1 MRRIFI
7 GTLVVLTI
15 ALINGCANRK
25 ITRVDPNETIDL
37 SGRWNDSDSR
47 LVSEEMIGDLLTSAW
62 IPRYL
67 KANDKRPV
75 VVVGLVENKSHEHI
89 NSETFIKDV
98 EKAII
103 RDGNIRLVVAGEKRN
118 ELRKERAEQQDYASP
133 ETTKK
138 WGKELGSDFIL
149 QGTINSIV
157 DSYKKQK
164 VSELTRSTFNSR
176 TSRPTRLSG
185 WVTRRSRNKSATGYC
200 NIETFKRMKISLP
213 SPTLLNKRK
222 KCSCITSPLPKEG
235 GLEKV
240 NPFIFNFQF
249 SIFNCSS
256 RFSFLR
262 MRHLVPANGRFQSSR
277 QHGKFRESE

>member
-47 LVSEEMIGDLLTSAW
+47 LVSEEMNGDLLTSAW

-138 WGKELGSDFIL
+138 WGKELGADFIL

-164 VSELTRSTFNSR
+164 VVTYQIDLQLT
-176 TSRPTRLSG
+176 
-185 WVTRRSRNKSATGYC
+185 
-200 NIETFKRMKISLP
+200 NIETNEVVWMGDKKI
-213 SPTLLNKRK
+213 K
-222 KCSCITSPLPKEG
+222 KQISDRVL
-235 GLEKV
+235 
-240 NPFIFNFQF
+240 
-249 SIFNCSS
+249 
-256 RFSFLR
+256 
-262 MRHLVPANGRFQSSR
+262 
-277 QHGKFRESE
+277 

>member
-1 MRRIFI
+1 MRRILI
-7 GTLVVLTI
+7 GTLVVLAI

-62 IPRYL
+62 IPRYQ

-75 VVVGLVENKSHEHI
+75 IVVGLVENKSHEHI
-89 NSETFIKDV
+89 NPETFIKDL

-138 WGKELGSDFIL
+138 WGKELGADFIL

-164 VSELTRSTFNSR
+164 VVTYQIDLQLT
-176 TSRPTRLSG
+176 
-185 WVTRRSRNKSATGYC
+185 
-200 NIETFKRMKISLP
+200 NIETNEVVWMGDKKI
-213 SPTLLNKRK
+213 K
-222 KCSCITSPLPKEG
+222 KQISDRIL
-235 GLEKV
+235 
-240 NPFIFNFQF
+240 
-249 SIFNCSS
+249 
-256 RFSFLR
+256 
-262 MRHLVPANGRFQSSR
+262 
-277 QHGKFRESE
+277 

>member
-1 MRRIFI
+1 MRKVFI

-15 ALINGCANRK
+15 AILNGCGSRK
-25 ITRVDPNETIDL
+25 IARVDPSETIDL

-47 LVSEEMIGDLLTSAW
+47 LVSDEMIGDLLTSAW

-67 KANDKRPV
+67 KSNDKRPV
-75 VVVGLVENKSHEHI
+75 IVVGLVENKSHEHI

-138 WGKELGSDFIL
+138 WGKELGADFIL

-164 VSELTRSTFNSR
+164 VVTYQIDLQLT
-176 TSRPTRLSG
+176 
-185 WVTRRSRNKSATGYC
+185 
-200 NIETFKRMKISLP
+200 NIETNEVVWMGDKKI
-213 SPTLLNKRK
+213 K
-222 KCSCITSPLPKEG
+222 KQITDRT
-235 GLEKV
+235 
-240 NPFIFNFQF
+240 F
-249 SIFNCSS
+249 
-256 RFSFLR
+256 
-262 MRHLVPANGRFQSSR
+262 
-277 QHGKFRESE
+277 

>member
-138 WGKELGSDFIL
+138 RGKELGADFIL

-164 VSELTRSTFNSR
+164 VVTYQIDLQLT
-176 TSRPTRLSG
+176 
-185 WVTRRSRNKSATGYC
+185 
-200 NIETFKRMKISLP
+200 NIETNEVVWMGDKKI
-213 SPTLLNKRK
+213 K
-222 KCSCITSPLPKEG
+222 KQISDRVL
-235 GLEKV
+235 
-240 NPFIFNFQF
+240 
-249 SIFNCSS
+249 
-256 RFSFLR
+256 
-262 MRHLVPANGRFQSSR
+262 
-277 QHGKFRESE
+277 

>member
-138 WGKELGSDFIL
+138 WGKELGADFIL

-164 VSELTRSTFNSR
+164 V
-176 TSRPTRLSG
+176 
-185 WVTRRSRNKSATGYC
+185 VTYQIDLQLK
-200 NIETFKRMKISLP
+200 NIETNEVVWMGYKKI
-213 SPTLLNKRK
+213 K
-222 KCSCITSPLPKEG
+222 KQISDRVL
-235 GLEKV
+235 
-240 NPFIFNFQF
+240 
-249 SIFNCSS
+249 
-256 RFSFLR
+256 
-262 MRHLVPANGRFQSSR
+262 
-277 QHGKFRESE
+277 

>member
-75 VVVGLVENKSHEHI
+75 VMVGLVENKSHEHI

-138 WGKELGSDFIL
+138 WGKELGADFIL

-164 VSELTRSTFNSR
+164 VVTYQIDLQLT
-176 TSRPTRLSG
+176 
-185 WVTRRSRNKSATGYC
+185 
-200 NIETFKRMKISLP
+200 NIETNEVVWMGDKKI
-213 SPTLLNKRK
+213 K
-222 KCSCITSPLPKEG
+222 KQISDRVL
-235 GLEKV
+235 
-240 NPFIFNFQF
+240 
-249 SIFNCSS
+249 
-256 RFSFLR
+256 
-262 MRHLVPANGRFQSSR
+262 
-277 QHGKFRESE
+277 

>member
-7 GTLVVLTI
+7 GTLVVLAI

-138 WGKELGSDFIL
+138 WGKELGADFIL

-164 VSELTRSTFNSR
+164 VVTYQIDLQLT
-176 TSRPTRLSG
+176 
-185 WVTRRSRNKSATGYC
+185 
-200 NIETFKRMKISLP
+200 NIETNEVVWMGDKKI
-213 SPTLLNKRK
+213 K
-222 KCSCITSPLPKEG
+222 KQISDRVL
-235 GLEKV
+235 
-240 NPFIFNFQF
+240 
-249 SIFNCSS
+249 
-256 RFSFLR
+256 
-262 MRHLVPANGRFQSSR
+262 
-277 QHGKFRESE
+277 

>member
-138 WGKELGSDFIL
+138 WGKELGADFIL

-164 VSELTRSTFNSR
+164 VVTYQIDLQLT
-176 TSRPTRLSG
+176 
-185 WVTRRSRNKSATGYC
+185 
-200 NIETFKRMKISLP
+200 NIETNEVVWMCDKKI
-213 SPTLLNKRK
+213 K
-222 KCSCITSPLPKEG
+222 KQISDRVL
-235 GLEKV
+235 
-240 NPFIFNFQF
+240 
-249 SIFNCSS
+249 
-256 RFSFLR
+256 
-262 MRHLVPANGRFQSSR
+262 
-277 QHGKFRESE
+277 

>member
-25 ITRVDPNETIDL
+25 ITRVDPYETIDL

-47 LVSEEMIGDLLTSAW
+47 LVSEEMIGDVLTSAW
-62 IPRYL
+62 LPRYT

-89 NSETFIKDV
+89 NSETFIKDI

-138 WGKELGSDFIL
+138 WGKELGADFIL

-157 DSYKKQK
+157 DAYKKQK
-164 VSELTRSTFNSR
+164 VVTYQIDLQLT
-176 TSRPTRLSG
+176 
-185 WVTRRSRNKSATGYC
+185 
-200 NIETFKRMKISLP
+200 NIETNEVVWMGDKKI
-213 SPTLLNKRK
+213 K
-222 KCSCITSPLPKEG
+222 KQISDRIL
-235 GLEKV
+235 
-240 NPFIFNFQF
+240 
-249 SIFNCSS
+249 
-256 RFSFLR
+256 
-262 MRHLVPANGRFQSSR
+262 
-277 QHGKFRESE
+277 

>member
-89 NSETFIKDV
+89 NSETFIV
-98 EKAII
+98 QF
-103 RDGNIRLVVAGEKRN
+103 DGTF
-118 ELRKERAEQQDYASP
+118 
-133 ETTKK
+133 TTD
-138 WGKELGSDFIL
+138 L
-149 QGTINSIV
+149 
-157 DSYKKQK
+157 
-164 VSELTRSTFNSR
+164 
-176 TSRPTRLSG
+176 
-185 WVTRRSRNKSATGYC
+185 
-200 NIETFKRMKISLP
+200 
-213 SPTLLNKRK
+213 
-222 KCSCITSPLPKEG
+222 
-235 GLEKV
+235 
-240 NPFIFNFQF
+240 F
-249 SIFNCSS
+249 SHIQTVF
-256 RFSFLR
+256 
-262 MRHLVPANGRFQSSR
+262 
-277 QHGKFRESE
+277 

>member
-138 WGKELGSDFIL
+138 WGKELGADFIL

-164 VSELTRSTFNSR
+164 V
-176 TSRPTRLSG
+176 
-185 WVTRRSRNKSATGYC
+185 VTYQIDLQLP
-200 NIETFKRMKISLP
+200 NIETNEVVWMGDKKI
-213 SPTLLNKRK
+213 K
-222 KCSCITSPLPKEG
+222 KQISDRVL
-235 GLEKV
+235 
-240 NPFIFNFQF
+240 
-249 SIFNCSS
+249 
-256 RFSFLR
+256 
-262 MRHLVPANGRFQSSR
+262 
-277 QHGKFRESE
+277 

>member
-47 LVSEEMIGDLLTSAW
+47 LVSEEMIGDVLTSAW
-62 IPRYL
+62 LPRYT

-89 NSETFIKDV
+89 NSETFIKDI

-138 WGKELGSDFIL
+138 WGKELGADFIL

-157 DSYKKQK
+157 DAYKKQK
-164 VSELTRSTFNSR
+164 VVTYQIDLQLT
-176 TSRPTRLSG
+176 
-185 WVTRRSRNKSATGYC
+185 
-200 NIETFKRMKISLP
+200 NIETNEVVWMGDKKI
-213 SPTLLNKRK
+213 K
-222 KCSCITSPLPKEG
+222 KQIGDRIL
-235 GLEKV
+235 
-240 NPFIFNFQF
+240 
-249 SIFNCSS
+249 
-256 RFSFLR
+256 
-262 MRHLVPANGRFQSSR
+262 
-277 QHGKFRESE
+277 

>member
-1 MRRIFI
+1 MRRIFT

-47 LVSEEMIGDLLTSAW
+47 LVSEEMIGDVLTSAW
-62 IPRYL
+62 LPRYT

-89 NSETFIKDV
+89 NSETFIKDI

-138 WGKELGSDFIL
+138 WGKELGADFIL

-157 DSYKKQK
+157 DAYKKQK
-164 VSELTRSTFNSR
+164 VVTYQIDLQLT
-176 TSRPTRLSG
+176 
-185 WVTRRSRNKSATGYC
+185 
-200 NIETFKRMKISLP
+200 NIETNEVVWMGDKKI
-213 SPTLLNKRK
+213 K
-222 KCSCITSPLPKEG
+222 KQISDRIL
-235 GLEKV
+235 
-240 NPFIFNFQF
+240 
-249 SIFNCSS
+249 
-256 RFSFLR
+256 
-262 MRHLVPANGRFQSSR
+262 
-277 QHGKFRESE
+277 

>member
-118 ELRKERAEQQDYASP
+118 ELRKERDEQQDYASP

-138 WGKELGSDFIL
+138 WGKELGADFIL

-157 DSYKKQK
+157 DSYKKQ
-164 VSELTRSTFNSR
+164 
-176 TSRPTRLSG
+176 
-185 WVTRRSRNKSATGYC
+185 
-200 NIETFKRMKISLP
+200 
-213 SPTLLNKRK
+213 
-222 KCSCITSPLPKEG
+222 
-235 GLEKV
+235 
-240 NPFIFNFQF
+240 
-249 SIFNCSS
+249 
-256 RFSFLR
+256 
-262 MRHLVPANGRFQSSR
+262 
-277 QHGKFRESE
+277 

>member
-138 WGKELGSDFIL
+138 WGKELGADFIL

-164 VSELTRSTFNSR
+164 VVTYQIDLQLT
-176 TSRPTRLSG
+176 
-185 WVTRRSRNKSATGYC
+185 
-200 NIETFKRMKISLP
+200 NIETNEVVWMGDKKI
-213 SPTLLNKRK
+213 K
-222 KCSCITSPLPKEG
+222 KQNSDRVL
-235 GLEKV
+235 
-240 NPFIFNFQF
+240 
-249 SIFNCSS
+249 
-256 RFSFLR
+256 
-262 MRHLVPANGRFQSSR
+262 
-277 QHGKFRESE
+277 

>member
-103 RDGNIRLVVAGEKRN
+103 RDGNIRLVVAGKKEPSNKITHHRKPPRSGEKN
-118 ELRKERAEQQDYASP
+118 WVPISSCKGQSTAS
-133 ETTKK
+133 
-138 WGKELGSDFIL
+138 S
-149 QGTINSIV
+149 
-157 DSYKKQK
+157 
-164 VSELTRSTFNSR
+164 TRT
-176 TSRPTRLSG
+176 
-185 WVTRRSRNKSATGYC
+185 RNKKS
-200 NIETFKRMKISLP
+200 
-213 SPTLLNKRK
+213 
-222 KCSCITSPLPKEG
+222 
-235 GLEKV
+235 
-240 NPFIFNFQF
+240 
-249 SIFNCSS
+249 
-256 RFSFLR
+256 
-262 MRHLVPANGRFQSSR
+262 
-277 QHGKFRESE
+277 

>member
-89 NSETFIKDV
+89 NAQSFIKDL

-138 WGKELGSDFIL
+138 WGKELGADFIL

-164 VSELTRSTFNSR
+164 VVTYQIDLQLT
-176 TSRPTRLSG
+176 
-185 WVTRRSRNKSATGYC
+185 
-200 NIETFKRMKISLP
+200 NIETNEVVWMGDKKI
-213 SPTLLNKRK
+213 K
-222 KCSCITSPLPKEG
+222 KQISDR
-235 GLEKV
+235 GL
-240 NPFIFNFQF
+240 
-249 SIFNCSS
+249 
-256 RFSFLR
+256 
-262 MRHLVPANGRFQSSR
+262 
-277 QHGKFRESE
+277 

>member
-7 GTLVVLTI
+7 GTLVVLAI

-47 LVSEEMIGDLLTSAW
+47 LVSEEMIGDLMTSAW
-62 IPRYL
+62 IPKYL

-138 WGKELGSDFIL
+138 WGKELGADFIL

-164 VSELTRSTFNSR
+164 VVTYQIDLQLT
-176 TSRPTRLSG
+176 
-185 WVTRRSRNKSATGYC
+185 
-200 NIETFKRMKISLP
+200 NIETNEVVWMGDKKI
-213 SPTLLNKRK
+213 K
-222 KCSCITSPLPKEG
+222 KQISD
-235 GLEKV
+235 KV
-240 NPFIFNFQF
+240 F
-249 SIFNCSS
+249 
-256 RFSFLR
+256 
-262 MRHLVPANGRFQSSR
+262 
-277 QHGKFRESE
+277 

>member
-47 LVSEEMIGDLLTSAW
+47 LVSEEMIGDLLTPAW

-138 WGKELGSDFIL
+138 WGKELGADFIL

-164 VSELTRSTFNSR
+164 VVTYQIDLQLT
-176 TSRPTRLSG
+176 
-185 WVTRRSRNKSATGYC
+185 
-200 NIETFKRMKISLP
+200 NIETNEVVWMGDKKI
-213 SPTLLNKRK
+213 K
-222 KCSCITSPLPKEG
+222 KQISDRVL
-235 GLEKV
+235 
-240 NPFIFNFQF
+240 
-249 SIFNCSS
+249 
-256 RFSFLR
+256 
-262 MRHLVPANGRFQSSR
+262 
-277 QHGKFRESE
+277 

>member
-75 VVVGLVENKSHEHI
+75 VVVGLVENTSHEHI

-138 WGKELGSDFIL
+138 WGKELGADFIL

-164 VSELTRSTFNSR
+164 VVTYQIDLQLT
-176 TSRPTRLSG
+176 
-185 WVTRRSRNKSATGYC
+185 
-200 NIETFKRMKISLP
+200 NIETNEVVWMGDKKI
-213 SPTLLNKRK
+213 K
-222 KCSCITSPLPKEG
+222 KQISDRVL
-235 GLEKV
+235 
-240 NPFIFNFQF
+240 
-249 SIFNCSS
+249 
-256 RFSFLR
+256 
-262 MRHLVPANGRFQSSR
+262 
-277 QHGKFRESE
+277 

>member
-138 WGKELGSDFIL
+138 WGKELGADFIL

-164 VSELTRSTFNSR
+164 V
-176 TSRPTRLSG
+176 
-185 WVTRRSRNKSATGYC
+185 VTYQIDLQHT
-200 NIETFKRMKISLP
+200 NIETNEVVWMGDKKI
-213 SPTLLNKRK
+213 K
-222 KCSCITSPLPKEG
+222 KQISDRVL
-235 GLEKV
+235 
-240 NPFIFNFQF
+240 
-249 SIFNCSS
+249 
-256 RFSFLR
+256 
-262 MRHLVPANGRFQSSR
+262 
-277 QHGKFRESE
+277 

>member
-25 ITRVDPNETIDL
+25 ITRVDPSETIDL

-133 ETTKK
+133 ETTKSGEK
-138 WGKELGSDFIL
+138 NWVPISSCKGQSTASL
-149 QGTINSIV
+149 TH
-157 DSYKKQK
+157 YKKQK
-164 VSELTRSTFNSR
+164 VVTYQIDLQLT
-176 TSRPTRLSG
+176 
-185 WVTRRSRNKSATGYC
+185 
-200 NIETFKRMKISLP
+200 NIETNEVVWMGDKKI
-213 SPTLLNKRK
+213 K
-222 KCSCITSPLPKEG
+222 KQISDRVL
-235 GLEKV
+235 
-240 NPFIFNFQF
+240 
-249 SIFNCSS
+249 
-256 RFSFLR
+256 
-262 MRHLVPANGRFQSSR
+262 
-277 QHGKFRESE
+277 

>member
-25 ITRVDPNETIDL
+25 IPRVDPSETIDL

-138 WGKELGSDFIL
+138 WGKELGADFIL

-164 VSELTRSTFNSR
+164 VVTYQIDLQLT
-176 TSRPTRLSG
+176 
-185 WVTRRSRNKSATGYC
+185 
-200 NIETFKRMKISLP
+200 NIETNEVVWMGDKKI
-213 SPTLLNKRK
+213 K
-222 KCSCITSPLPKEG
+222 KQISDRVL
-235 GLEKV
+235 
-240 NPFIFNFQF
+240 
-249 SIFNCSS
+249 
-256 RFSFLR
+256 
-262 MRHLVPANGRFQSSR
+262 
-277 QHGKFRESE
+277 

>member
-118 ELRKERAEQQDYASP
+118 ELRKERAEQQAYASP
-133 ETTKK
+133 ETNKK
-138 WGKELGSDFIL
+138 WGKELGAAFIL

-164 VSELTRSTFNSR
+164 VVTYQIDLQLT
-176 TSRPTRLSG
+176 
-185 WVTRRSRNKSATGYC
+185 
-200 NIETFKRMKISLP
+200 NIETNEVVWMGDKKI
-213 SPTLLNKRK
+213 K
-222 KCSCITSPLPKEG
+222 KQISDRVL
-235 GLEKV
+235 
-240 NPFIFNFQF
+240 
-249 SIFNCSS
+249 
-256 RFSFLR
+256 
-262 MRHLVPANGRFQSSR
+262 
-277 QHGKFRESE
+277 

>member
-37 SGRWNDSDSR
+37 SGRWNDGDSR

-138 WGKELGSDFIL
+138 WGKELGADFIL

-164 VSELTRSTFNSR
+164 VVTYQIDLQLT
-176 TSRPTRLSG
+176 
-185 WVTRRSRNKSATGYC
+185 
-200 NIETFKRMKISLP
+200 NIETNEVVWMGDKKI
-213 SPTLLNKRK
+213 K
-222 KCSCITSPLPKEG
+222 KQISDRVL
-235 GLEKV
+235 
-240 NPFIFNFQF
+240 
-249 SIFNCSS
+249 
-256 RFSFLR
+256 
-262 MRHLVPANGRFQSSR
+262 
-277 QHGKFRESE
+277 

>member
-103 RDGNIRLVVAGEKRN
+103 RDGNIRLGVAGEKRN

-138 WGKELGSDFIL
+138 WGKELGADFIL

-164 VSELTRSTFNSR
+164 VVTYQIDLQLT
-176 TSRPTRLSG
+176 
-185 WVTRRSRNKSATGYC
+185 
-200 NIETFKRMKISLP
+200 NIETNEVVWMGDKKI
-213 SPTLLNKRK
+213 K
-222 KCSCITSPLPKEG
+222 KQISDRVL
-235 GLEKV
+235 
-240 NPFIFNFQF
+240 
-249 SIFNCSS
+249 
-256 RFSFLR
+256 
-262 MRHLVPANGRFQSSR
+262 
-277 QHGKFRESE
+277 

>member
-15 ALINGCANRK
+15 AVINGCANRK

-138 WGKELGSDFIL
+138 WGKELGADFIL

-164 VSELTRSTFNSR
+164 VVTYQIDLQLT
-176 TSRPTRLSG
+176 
-185 WVTRRSRNKSATGYC
+185 
-200 NIETFKRMKISLP
+200 NIETNEVVWMGDKKI
-213 SPTLLNKRK
+213 K
-222 KCSCITSPLPKEG
+222 KQISDRVL
-235 GLEKV
+235 
-240 NPFIFNFQF
+240 
-249 SIFNCSS
+249 
-256 RFSFLR
+256 
-262 MRHLVPANGRFQSSR
+262 
-277 QHGKFRESE
+277 

>member
-118 ELRKERAEQQDYASP
+118 ELRKERAEQQDYASQ

-138 WGKELGSDFIL
+138 WGKELGADFIL

-164 VSELTRSTFNSR
+164 VVTYQIDLQLT
-176 TSRPTRLSG
+176 
-185 WVTRRSRNKSATGYC
+185 
-200 NIETFKRMKISLP
+200 NIETNEVVWMGDKKI
-213 SPTLLNKRK
+213 K
-222 KCSCITSPLPKEG
+222 KQISDRVL
-235 GLEKV
+235 
-240 NPFIFNFQF
+240 
-249 SIFNCSS
+249 
-256 RFSFLR
+256 
-262 MRHLVPANGRFQSSR
+262 
-277 QHGKFRESE
+277 

>member
-75 VVVGLVENKSHEHI
+75 VVVGLVENKSHEQI

-138 WGKELGSDFIL
+138 WGKELGADFIL

-164 VSELTRSTFNSR
+164 VVTYQIDLQLT
-176 TSRPTRLSG
+176 
-185 WVTRRSRNKSATGYC
+185 
-200 NIETFKRMKISLP
+200 NIETNEVVWMGDKKI
-213 SPTLLNKRK
+213 K
-222 KCSCITSPLPKEG
+222 KQISDRVL
-235 GLEKV
+235 
-240 NPFIFNFQF
+240 
-249 SIFNCSS
+249 
-256 RFSFLR
+256 
-262 MRHLVPANGRFQSSR
+262 
-277 QHGKFRESE
+277 

>member
-67 KANDKRPV
+67 KANDNRPE

-138 WGKELGSDFIL
+138 WGKELGADFIL

-164 VSELTRSTFNSR
+164 VVTYQIDLQLT
-176 TSRPTRLSG
+176 
-185 WVTRRSRNKSATGYC
+185 
-200 NIETFKRMKISLP
+200 NIETNEVVWMGDKKI
-213 SPTLLNKRK
+213 K
-222 KCSCITSPLPKEG
+222 KQISDRVL
-235 GLEKV
+235 
-240 NPFIFNFQF
+240 
-249 SIFNCSS
+249 
-256 RFSFLR
+256 
-262 MRHLVPANGRFQSSR
+262 
-277 QHGKFRESE
+277 

>member
-138 WGKELGSDFIL
+138 WGKELGADFIL

-164 VSELTRSTFNSR
+164 VVTYQIDLQLTN
-176 TSRPTRLSG
+176 P
-185 WVTRRSRNKSATGYC
+185 
-200 NIETFKRMKISLP
+200 ETKVFVWMGDMKI
-213 SPTLLNKRK
+213 K
-222 KCSCITSPLPKEG
+222 KKNRDRVL
-235 GLEKV
+235 
-240 NPFIFNFQF
+240 
-249 SIFNCSS
+249 
-256 RFSFLR
+256 
-262 MRHLVPANGRFQSSR
+262 
-277 QHGKFRESE
+277 